1 MVNQDQVQK
10 STNLENLNMAFDL
23 AEENFGIPRFLDAI
37 DIDVDKPD
45 EKSIMM
51 YVAEMIKVAETRTE
65 QASSLSET
73 VTPEMHLF
81 DNLMLWTS
89 GAEQGT

>member
-1 MVNQDQVQK
+1 MIARACKIENVHPRDQ
-10 STNLENLNMAFDL
+10 
-23 AEENFGIPRFLDAI
+23 
-37 DIDVDKPD
+37 PD

-81 DNLMLWTS
+81 DNLMLWTT
-89 GAEQGT
+89 GAEQG